1 MLPYNNQNEISI
13 EKTQLVETL
22 FQTEKNV
29 MFHELFNEKNKNS
42 VSRGSFKCIE
52 INSF

>member
-13 EKTQLVETL
+13 EKTQLAETL

-29 MFHELFNEKNKNS
+29 MFHELFNEKIKTVYQEAFSNAL
-42 VSRGSFKCIE
+42 R
-52 INSF
+52 